1 MGSGGTPGG
10 GQAVGGLGGEMYVG
24 AGPVEVGVWF
34 LDSGSLEQLLVG
46 RTKEQKAGREE
57 EKQNDKDLVREQSGY
72 RGP

>member
-1 MGSGGTPGG
+1 
-10 GQAVGGLGGEMYVG
+10 MYVG